1 MSSNPATVFHQDR
14 HGTVSKPR
22 MLHAS
27 TRRPRHARPAR
38 ALHLGKTGA
47 LQRCAGATVLPRHV
61 EHALRDPRQQPWLN
75 HLVSRAAASG
85 WGGFGADSGARPHGT
100 GAHHA
105 HAHAH
110 AACIPRACGADVM
123 CMLYT
128 CGAYAVHMAHVT
140 EAPRLSKA
148 REVRHRRRRTRRCA
162 RRRTE
167 GHVPRIVRGAA
178 VTRQRAELGRHRSE
192 LRVRACEG
200 RAAVA
205 RVPIPLRRP
214 AQCGVQPQCTCTAH
228 TQRACTVHCT
238 AHARVCCGYK
248 CSSSTAAGL
257 YSR

>member
-1 MSSNPATVFHQDR
+1 MSSWKLEGSLARHGSCWMSTNPATVFHQDR

-110 AACIPRACGADVM
+110 AACIPRACRADM
-123 CMLYT
+123 SCACYT
-128 CGAYAVHMAHVT
+128 HAVHMRCIWLTSRKRHGLAKPVRCAT
-140 EAPRLSKA
+140 GGDEPVAAPVAAPRG
-148 REVRHRRRRTRRCA
+148 TC
-162 RRRTE
+162 
-167 GHVPRIVRGAA
+167 
-178 VTRQRAELGRHRSE
+178 RA
-192 LRVRACEG
+192 
-200 RAAVA
+200 
-205 RVPIPLRRP
+205 
-214 AQCGVQPQCTCTAH
+214 
-228 TQRACTVHCT
+228 
-238 AHARVCCGYK
+238 
-248 CSSSTAAGL
+248 
-257 YSR
+257 